1 MKNYYDILG
10 VPHTATEA
18 QLKKAYRKLA
28 LKHHPDRSPG
38 DKGAEE
44 RFKELSAAYEVL
56 SNPDKRREYDA
67 ALAGGATSPES
78 EQSFGPGAGAESWSM
93 DDILSR
99 FGDIFGGEF
108 GERLHRSRR
117 AGRPGYDVETELK
130 IDFRAAALGGK
141 VPVTMTGEVTC
152 TRCRGRGAEGDDAN
166 CPTCR
171 GSGRATRQAREKG
184 RFFTVTSPCPTC
196 GGTGIDPAHRCTEC
210 GGNGS
215 VEKTRTVTITIPEGT
230 EDGTVLRLKGL
241 GGAGS
246 GGAPPGDLHVRVA
259 IRPDLEFRREGHD
272 IHSDV
277 EVPVTTAALGGKVS
291 LRTLRGEVR
300 LTIPVGSSSGR
311 MLRLRKQGI
320 RRGDHVA
327 RVMITVPSDPSARQ
341 RELFEELAKVEE
353 KR

>member
-1 MKNYYDILG
+1 MKNYYEILG
-10 VPHTATEA
+10 VPHKSTED
-18 QLKKAYRKLA
+18 QLKKAYRGLA
-28 LKHHPDRSPG
+28 LKHHPDRNPG
-38 DKGAEE
+38 DRGAEE

-56 SNPDKRREYDA
+56 SNPDKRRKYDA
-67 ALAGGATSPES
+67 ALAAGATGPES
-78 EQSFGPGAGAESWSM
+78 EQSFGPGAGAESWAM

-117 AGRPGYDVETELK
+117 AGRPGYDVETKLK
-130 IDFRAAALGGK
+130 IDFRAAALGAK

-152 TRCRGRGAEGDDAN
+152 TRCRGRGAEGDDAT

-196 GGTGIDPAHRCTEC
+196 GGTGIDPAHRCPEC

-215 VEKTRTVTITIPEGT
+215 VEKTRTVAITIPEGT
-230 EDGTVLRLKGL
+230 EDGTVLRLKSL

-246 GGAPPGDLHVRVA
+246 GGAPPGDLHVRVV
-259 IRPDLEFRREGHD
+259 IRPDIEFRRDGDD

-291 LRTLRGEVR
+291 LRTLRGTVR
-300 LTIPVGSSSGR
+300 LSIPVGSSSGK
-311 MLRLRKQGI
+311 MLRLGKQGI
-320 RRGDHVA
+320 RGGDHVA
-327 RVMITVPSDPSARQ
+327 RVMVTVPSNPSARQ
-341 RELFEELAKVEE
+341 KELFEELARAEE